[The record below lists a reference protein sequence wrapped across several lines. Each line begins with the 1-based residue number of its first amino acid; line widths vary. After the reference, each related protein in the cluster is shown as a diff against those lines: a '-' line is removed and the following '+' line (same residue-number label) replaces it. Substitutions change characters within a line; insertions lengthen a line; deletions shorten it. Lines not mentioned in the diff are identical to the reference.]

1 MNEPHGLP
9 RATGKSDP
17 AGPGGRHCQ
26 GPCGGRSSLTEKE
39 LHRLHSQYRLAL
51 SERIDRCLAQLGD
64 RFPGFRPE
72 TIIDERGWGTAIS
85 REDIRLK
92 AGRGDT
98 CFSRLEMLIR
108 PVSSAF
114 VLELAAKA
122 TVCNRELFNRT
133 HYQRLSEVD
142 TTSFD
147 EMIDLW
153 VLEYAER
160 YAAER
165 RR

>member
-1 MNEPHGLP
+1 MIVAW
-9 RATGKSDP
+9 R
-17 AGPGGRHCQ
+17 R
-26 GPCGGRSSLTEKE
+26 
-39 LHRLHSQYRLAL
+39 
-51 SERIDRCLAQLGD
+51 LGD

-114 VLELAAKA
+114 VLEFAAKA